1 MTGPLY
7 KIGGFCS
14 RHHWPVIGAWIALAI
29 ALVAIGQAS
38 GSKTSENLTLP
49 GTGSTLATE
58 LLEENLPEQAYGS
71 NPLGLEAPAGT
82 KLSEAP
88 YAKAVEETAANLE
101 KKHDVNSAMS
111 PLAPGAQ
118 TLSQK
123 KPNIGYIPVVLG
135 VGPGEINEAQSQ
147 QLLDAAKPFEAAGG
161 NASIGGYVGNQ
172 LSKPST
178 EKSEV
183 IGLVAAVII
192 LLFAFGT
199 ATAMML
205 PIVSAIIGLAC
216 ALSIIRLLEHV
227 LEVPGVAATL
237 ATMIGLGVGID
248 YALFIV
254 TRHKLQ
260 LKEGMDLRESIARA
274 TATAGGAVV
283 FAGFTVVIALCSL
296 AVADIPLVTT
306 LGFTAAIAV
315 VVAVCAA
322 ATLLP
327 AMLGALG
334 PHIDSLRFHIGKTH
348 PDDKEPHGWRS
359 WAERIV
365 KMPWRATIV
374 ALIILAILALPI
386 FQLQLGQNDISALPK
401 ETTSRQAYD
410 GLNSGFGP
418 GVNGPLLIASEFTTP
433 EEAQKVLPTL
443 QKAIGGTEDVAAVTE
458 PTLSEDKK
466 VAVFTVI
473 SKSEPW
479 ADKTVTLVE
488 NLRDEVIPGA
498 LEGTKAN
505 SYVGGQTAGYIDL
518 ASKIAEKLPLMIL
531 VVVGLSFLV
540 LLMAFRSVLV
550 PIKAA
555 AMNLISVA
563 ASYGVVTAVFQ
574 LGWGSSLIGLDHSI
588 PIVSFVPLLMF
599 AILFGLSMDYEVF
612 LMTQMKEHYVEYGDE
627 RRAVVEGLA
636 NTGRVITS
644 AAGIMVCVFASF
656 ILSGDPVV
664 KEFGVGLAVAI
675 AIDST
680 VVRCLLVPAVMEL
693 MGKWAWWM
701 PKWLDRVV
709 PHISI
714 EGSEY
719 FAAMRPSRRPPL
731 PPRRALRQTEGPCSR
746 STCPTR

>member
-7 KIGGFCS
+7 AIGRFCS
-14 RHHWPVIGAWIALAI
+14 RHHWPVIAAWVVLAI
-29 ALVAIGQAS
+29 VLVGIGSAS

-49 GTGSTLATE
+49 GTGSTTATE
-58 LLEENLPEQAYGS
+58 LLEDNLPEQAYGS
-71 NPLGLEAPAGT
+71 NPLVFEAPQGKLTDPKYAQPVAEVVKRLEA
-82 KLSEAP
+82 L
-88 YAKAVEETAANLE
+88 
-101 KKHDVNSAMS
+101 HDVNSAIS
-111 PLAPGAQ
+111 PLSRQGANFLSKDQ
-118 TLSQK
+118 TV
-123 KPNIGYIPVVLG
+123 GYFPVVLG
-135 VGPGEINEAQSQ
+135 IGPSEIDEKQAERI
-147 QLLDAAKPFEAAGG
+147 LDAAAPAEAAGLHAAVG
-161 NASIGGYVGNQ
+161 AYVGQQ
-172 LSKPST
+172 LSKPAT
-178 EKSEV
+178 ETSEA
-183 IGLVAAVII
+183 IGLAAAVII
-192 LLFAFGT
+192 LRFAFGT

-205 PIVSAIIGLAC
+205 PIVSAVLGLAC
-216 ALSIIRLLEHV
+216 SLMIIRLLEHV
-227 LEVPGVAATL
+227 LDVPGVASTL

-260 LKEGMDLRESIARA
+260 LKEGMELRESIARA
-274 TATAGGAVV
+274 TATASGAVV

-296 AVADIPLVTT
+296 AVAGIPLVTT
-306 LGFTAAIAV
+306 LGFTAAVAV
-315 VVAVCAA
+315 VIAVCAA

-334 PHIDSLRFHIGKTH
+334 PHINSLRFHIGKTH
-348 PDDKEPHGWRS
+348 PDEVEPHGWRS

-365 KMPWRATIV
+365 RVPWRSAIA
-374 ALIILAILALPI
+374 ALVVLAILALPI

-410 GLNSGFGP
+410 GLNAGFGP
-418 GVNGPLLIASEFTTP
+418 GVNGPLLIASQFISP

-443 QKAIGGTEDVAAVTE
+443 QKAIGGAADVAAVTE

-479 ADKTVTLVE
+479 ADETVSLVE
-488 NLRDEVIPGA
+488 NLRDEVVPGA
-498 LEGTKAN
+498 LEGTKAQ
-505 SYVGGQTAGYIDL
+505 SFVGGQTAGYIDL
-518 ASKIAEKLPLMIL
+518 ANQIANKLPLMIF
-531 VVVGLSFLV
+531 VVVALSFLV
-540 LLMAFRSVLV
+540 LLMAFRSILV

-574 LGWGSSLIGLDHSI
+574 LGWGSSLIGLDHAI

-701 PKWLDRVV
+701 PGWLDRFV

-714 EGSEY
+714 EGEEY
-719 FAAMRPSRRPPL
+719 FEARDAALAAAAAPVP
-731 PPRRALRQTEGPCSR
+731 GPAASD
-746 STCPTR
+746 

>member
-7 KIGGFCS
+7 AIGRWCS
-14 RHHWPVIGAWIALAI
+14 RHHWPVIGAWIVLAI
-29 ALVAIGQAS
+29 ALLAISSAA

-49 GTGSTLATE
+49 GTGSTQATE
-58 LLEENLPEQAYGS
+58 LLEESLPEQAYGS
-71 NPLGLEAPAGT
+71 NPLVLEAPAGS
-82 KLSEAP
+82 KLSEAK
-88 YAKAVEETAANLE
+88 YAKAVEETVKNLE
-101 KKHDVNSAMS
+101 AQPDVNSAMS
-111 PLAPGAQ
+111 PLAQGSQ

-123 KPNIGYIPVVLG
+123 DPNIGYIPVVLG
-135 VGPGEINEAQSQ
+135 IGPGEIAEDQSQ
-147 QLLDAAKPFEAAGG
+147 RLLDSAEPFEAAGG
-161 NASIGGYVGNQ
+161 NASIGSYVGSQ

-178 EKSEV
+178 EKSEL

-205 PIVSAIIGLAC
+205 PIVGALIGLIC
-216 ALSIIRLLEHV
+216 TLSIIKLLEHV

-260 LKEGMDLRESIARA
+260 LKEGMEMGESIARA

-296 AVADIPLVTT
+296 AVAGIPLVTT
-306 LGFTAAIAV
+306 LGFTAAVAV

-334 PHIDSLRFHIGKTH
+334 PHINSLRFHLGKTH

-365 KMPWRATIV
+365 RMPWRATIA
-374 ALIILAILALPI
+374 ALVVLGILALPI

-410 GLNSGFGP
+410 GLNAGFGP
-418 GVNGPLLIASEFTTP
+418 GVNGPLLIASQFTSS

-443 QKAIGGTEDVAAVTE
+443 QKAIGGAADVAAVTE
-458 PTLSEDKK
+458 PSLSEDKK

-479 ADKTVTLVE
+479 ADETVTLVE

-498 LEGTKAN
+498 LEGTKAQ
-505 SYVGGQTAGYIDL
+505 SFVGGQTAGYIDL
-518 ASKIAEKLPLMIL
+518 ANQIANKLPLMIL

-612 LMTQMKEHYVEYGDE
+612 LMTQIKEHYVEYGDE

-656 ILSGDPVV
+656 VLSGDPVV

-701 PKWLDRVV
+701 PGWLDRIV
-709 PHISI
+709 PRISI
-714 EGSEY
+714 EGEEY
-719 FAAMRPSRRPPL
+719 FEARDAALAAAAAPATGPAPSD
-731 PPRRALRQTEGPCSR
+731 
-746 STCPTR
+746 

>member
-7 KIGGFCS
+7 AIGRWCS
-14 RHHWPVIGAWIALAI
+14 RHHWPVIGAWIVLAVALLAI
-29 ALVAIGQAS
+29 SSAT

-49 GTGSTLATE
+49 GTGSTQATE

-71 NPLGLEAPAGT
+71 NPLVLEAPAGS
-82 KLSEAP
+82 KLTEAK
-88 YAKAVEETAANLE
+88 YARAVEETVKNLE
-101 KKHDVNSAMS
+101 AQPDVNSAMS

-123 KPNIGYIPVVLG
+123 HPNIGYIPVVLG
-135 VGPGEINEAQSQ
+135 VGPGEITEDQSQ
-147 QLLDAAKPFEAAGG
+147 HLLDTAKPFEAAGG
-161 NASIGGYVGNQ
+161 KASVGGYVGNQ

-178 EKSEV
+178 EKSEL
-183 IGLVAAVII
+183 IGLIAAVII

-205 PIVSAIIGLAC
+205 PIVGALIGLIC
-216 ALSIIRLLEHV
+216 TLSIIKLLEHV

-260 LKEGMDLRESIARA
+260 LGEGMELRESIARA

-296 AVADIPLVTT
+296 AVAGIPLVTT
-306 LGFTAAIAV
+306 LGFTAAVAV
-315 VVAVCAA
+315 VIAVCAA

-334 PHIDSLRFHIGKTH
+334 PHINSLRFHIGKTH

-365 KMPWRATIV
+365 RVPWRSAIA
-374 ALIILAILALPI
+374 ALVVLGILALPI

-418 GVNGPLLIASEFTTP
+418 GVNGPLLIASRFTSP
-433 EEAQKVLPTL
+433 EEAQKVLPGL
-443 QKAIGGTEDVAAVTE
+443 QKAIGETEDVAAVTE

-466 VAVFTVI
+466 VAVSTVI

-479 ADKTVTLVE
+479 ADATVTLVE
-488 NLRDEVIPGA
+488 NLRDEVVPGA
-498 LEGTKAN
+498 LEGTKAQ
-505 SYVGGQTAGYIDL
+505 SFVGGQTAGYIDL
-518 ASKIAEKLPLMIL
+518 ANQIADKLPLMIA
-531 VVVGLSFLV
+531 VVVALSFLV
-540 LLMAFRSVLV
+540 LLMAFRSILV

-574 LGWGSSLIGLDHSI
+574 LGWGSSLIGLDHPI

-612 LMTQMKEHYVEYGDE
+612 LMTQIKEHYVEYGDP

-656 ILSGDPVV
+656 VLSGDPVV
-664 KEFGVGLAVAI
+664 KEFGVGLAIAI

-693 MGKWAWWM
+693 MGKRAWWM

-714 EGSEY
+714 EGEEY
-719 FAAMRPSRRPPL
+719 FEARDAALAAAAAPAPGS
-731 PPRRALRQTEGPCSR
+731 AASD
-746 STCPTR
+746 

>member
-7 KIGGFCS
+7 AIGRWCS
-14 RHHWPVIGAWIALAI
+14 RHHWPVIGAWVALAI
-29 ALVAIGQAS
+29 VLLVIGLSS

-49 GTGSTLATE
+49 GTGSTQATE
-58 LLEENLPEQAYGS
+58 LLEENLPKQAYGS
-71 NPLGLEAPAGT
+71 NPLVLEAPAG
-82 KLSEAP
+82 KSLSEP
-88 YAKAVEETAANLE
+88 KFAKAVEETAKNLE
-101 KKHDVNSAMS
+101 ALPDVNSAMS
-111 PLAPGAQ
+111 PLAKGSQ

-123 KPNIGYIPVVLG
+123 DPNIGYIPVVLG
-135 VGPGEINEAQSQ
+135 VGPGEIAEAQSQ
-147 QLLDAAKPFEAAGG
+147 DILDAAKPFEAAGG
-161 NASIGGYVGNQ
+161 SAAIGGYVGNQ

-205 PIVSAIIGLAC
+205 PIVGALVGLIC
-216 ALSIIRLLEHV
+216 TLMVIRLLEHV
-227 LEVPGVAATL
+227 LEVPGVASTL

-260 LKEGMDLRESIARA
+260 LKEGMEIDESIARA

-315 VVAVCAA
+315 VIAVCAA
-322 ATLLP
+322 ATFLP

-334 PHIDSLRFHIGKTH
+334 PHINSLKFHLGKTH
-348 PDDKEPHGWRS
+348 PDDAEPHGWRS

-365 KMPWRATIV
+365 KVPWRSAIV
-374 ALIILAILALPI
+374 ALFILVVLALPI
-386 FQLQLGQNDISALPK
+386 FKLQLGQNDISALPE

-410 GLNSGFGP
+410 GLNAGFGP
-418 GVNGPLLIASEFTTP
+418 GVNGPLLIASEFTSP
-433 EEAQKVLPTL
+433 EEAQQVLPGL
-443 QKAIGGTEDVAAVTE
+443 QKSIGGAEDVLAVTE
-458 PTLSEDKK
+458 PTLSEAKD

-479 ADKTVTLVE
+479 ADETVSLVE
-488 NLRDEVIPGA
+488 NLRGEVIPGA
-498 LEGTKAN
+498 LEGTKAQ
-505 SYVGGQTAGYIDL
+505 SFVGGQTAGYIDL
-518 ASKIAEKLPLMIL
+518 AAKISDKLPLMIA
-531 VVVGLSFLV
+531 VVVLLSFIV
-540 LLMAFRSVLV
+540 LLMAFRSILV

-555 AMNLISVA
+555 GMNLISVA

-612 LMTQMKEHYVEYGDE
+612 LMTQMKEHYLEYGDE

-656 ILSGDPVV
+656 VLSGDPVV

-701 PKWLDRVV
+701 PGWLDRLL

-714 EGSEY
+714 EGEEY
-719 FAAMRPSRRPPL
+719 FAARDAAAAAAAPAAPAATSD
-731 PPRRALRQTEGPCSR
+731 
-746 STCPTR
+746 

>member
-7 KIGGFCS
+7 RIGGFCS
-14 RHHWPVIGAWIALAI
+14 RHHWPVIGAWIALAV

-71 NPLGLEAPAGT
+71 NPLVLEAPAGS
-82 KLSEAP
+82 KLSEP
-88 YAKAVEETAANLE
+88 KYAKAVEETAKNLE
-101 KKHDVNSAMS
+101 TKPDVNSAMS
-111 PLAPGAQ
+111 PLAPESQ

-123 KPNIGYIPVVLG
+123 HPNIGYIPVVLG
-135 VGPGEINEAQSQ
+135 VGPGEITEAQSQ
-147 QLLDAAKPFEAAGG
+147 SLLDAAKPFEAVGG
-161 NASIGGYVGNQ
+161 NAAVGGYVGNQ

-183 IGLVAAVII
+183 VGLVAAVII

-199 ATAMML
+199 ATAMLL
-205 PIVSAIIGLAC
+205 PIVSALIGLAC

-296 AVADIPLVTT
+296 AVAGIPLVST
-306 LGFTAAIAV
+306 LGYTAAVAV
-315 VVAVCAA
+315 VVAVAAA

-334 PHIDSLRFHIGKTH
+334 PHINSLRFHIGKTH

-365 KMPWRATIV
+365 RMPWRSSIV
-374 ALIILAILALPI
+374 ALFILVVLALPI
-386 FQLQLGQNDISALPK
+386 FQLELGQNDISALPK

-410 GLNSGFGP
+410 GLNAGFGP

-433 EEAQKVLPTL
+433 EEAQKVLPAL
-443 QKAIGGTEDVAAVTE
+443 QKDIAGTDDVLAVTE

-473 SKSEPW
+473 SESEPW
-479 ADKTVTLVE
+479 ADETVSLVE
-488 NLRDEVIPGA
+488 NLRDEVIPA
-498 LEGTKAN
+498 AVKGTQAN

-574 LGWGSSLIGLDHSI
+574 LGWGSSLIGLDHAI

-701 PKWLDRVV
+701 PKWLDRIT
-709 PHISI
+709 PRISI
-714 EGSEY
+714 EGEEY
-719 FAAMRPSRRPPL
+719 FKARDAALAAAAAP
-731 PPRRALRQTEGPCSR
+731 ATGGPASD
-746 STCPTR
+746 

>member
-7 KIGGFCS
+7 RIGGFCS
-14 RHHWPVIGAWIALAI
+14 RHHWPVIGAWIVLAI

-71 NPLGLEAPAGT
+71 NPLVLEAPAGT
-82 KLSEAP
+82 ELSEP
-88 YAKAVEETAANLE
+88 KFAKAVEETAKNLE
-101 KKHDVNSAMS
+101 GKPDVNSAMS
-111 PLAPGAQ
+111 PLAPGSQ

-123 KPNIGYIPVVLG
+123 DPNIGYIPVVLG
-135 VGPGEINEAQSQ
+135 VGPGEITEDQSQ
-147 QLLDAAKPFEAAGG
+147 GLLDAAKPFEAAGG
-161 NASIGGYVGNQ
+161 NASVGGYVGNQ
-172 LSKPST
+172 LSKPAT

-205 PIVSAIIGLAC
+205 PIFSAIIGLAC
-216 ALSIIRLLEHV
+216 ALSIIRLLEHAF
-227 LEVPGVAATL
+227 EVPGVAATL

-260 LKEGMDLRESIARA
+260 LKDGMDLRESIARA

-296 AVADIPLVTT
+296 AVADIPLVST

-315 VVAVCAA
+315 VVAVAAA

-334 PHIDSLRFHIGKTH
+334 PHINSLRFHIGRTH
-348 PDDKEPHGWRS
+348 PDEVEPHGWRG

-365 KMPWRATIV
+365 KMPWRSVLV
-374 ALIILAILALPI
+374 ALFILIVLALPI
-386 FQLQLGQNDISALPK
+386 FKLQLGQNDISALPK

-418 GVNGPLLIASEFTTP
+418 GVNGPLLIASEFTTA
-433 EEAQKVLPTL
+433 EEAQKVLPGL
-443 QKAIGGTEDVAAVTE
+443 QNGIGGTADVAAVTE

-479 ADKTVTLVE
+479 ADETVDLVE
-488 NLRDEVIPGA
+488 SLRDEVIPGA
-498 LEGTKAN
+498 LEGTKAT

-518 ASKIAEKLPLMIL
+518 ADKIADKLPLMIA
-531 VVVGLSFLV
+531 VVVALSFLV
-540 LLMAFRSVLV
+540 LMMAFRSILV

-574 LGWGSSLIGLDHSI
+574 LGWGSSLIGLDHPI

-612 LMTQMKEHYVEYGDE
+612 LMTQMKEHYVQYGDE

-656 ILSGDPVV
+656 VLSGDPVV

-701 PKWLDRVV
+701 PSWLDRLI

-714 EGSEY
+714 EGEEY
-719 FAAMRPSRRPPL
+719 FKARDAATAAAATPATSG
-731 PPRRALRQTEGPCSR
+731 AASD
-746 STCPTR
+746 

>member
-7 KIGGFCS
+7 AIGRFCS
-14 RHHWPVIGAWIALAI
+14 RHHWPVIGAWVVLAI
-29 ALVAIGQAS
+29 ALVLIGQAG

-49 GTGSTLATE
+49 GTGSTTATE
-58 LLEENLPEQAYGS
+58 LLEDNLPEQAYGS
-71 NPLGLEAPAGT
+71 NPLTLEAPKGA
-82 KLSEAP
+82 KLTDPQYSA
-88 YAKAVEETAANLE
+88 AVLETVERLE
-101 KKHDVNSAMS
+101 GLHDVNSATN
-111 PLAPGAQ
+111 PLSAAGENF
-118 TLSQK
+118 LSK
-123 KPNIGYIPVVLG
+123 DKSIGYVPVVLSI
-135 VGPGEINEAQSQ
+135 GPGEIDEEEAQRI
-147 QLLDAAKPFEAAGG
+147 LDAAQPARAAGLHTAVG
-161 NASIGGYVGNQ
+161 SYVGQQ

-178 EKSEV
+178 EVSEA
-183 IGLVAAVII
+183 IGLAAAVII

-205 PIVSAIIGLAC
+205 PIVSAVIGLAC

-227 LEVPGVAATL
+227 LQVPGVASTL

-260 LKEGMDLRESIARA
+260 LAEGMELRESIARA

-296 AVADIPLVTT
+296 AFAGIPLVST

-327 AMLGALG
+327 AMLAALG
-334 PHIDSLRFHIGKTH
+334 PRIDSLSIRRGKGN
-348 PDDKEPHGWRS
+348 PEDSEPHGWRR
-359 WAERIV
+359 WAERV
-365 KMPWRATIV
+365 ASRPWRSAIV
-374 ALIILAILALPI
+374 AMVVLVVLALPI
-386 FQLQLGQNDISALPK
+386 FQLELGQNDISALPK
-401 ETTSRQAYD
+401 DTTSRQAYD
-410 GLNSGFGP
+410 SLNKGFGP

-433 EEAQKVLPTL
+433 AEAKQVLPGL
-443 QKAIGGTEDVAAVTE
+443 QKAVGGAGDVAAVSE
-458 PTLSEDKK
+458 PSFDEAGT
-466 VAVFTVI
+466 VTVFTVI

-479 ADKTVTLVE
+479 ADETVSLVE
-488 NLRDEVIPGA
+488 GLRETTIPQA
-498 LEGTKAN
+498 LEGTKAE

-518 ASKIAEKLPLMIL
+518 GAQIADKLPLMIAI
-531 VVVGLSFLV
+531 VVALSFLV
-540 LLMAFRSVLV
+540 LLIAFRSLLV

-563 ASYGVVTAVFQ
+563 AAYGVVTAVFQ
-574 LGWGSSLIGLDHSI
+574 LGWGSSLIGLDHPI

-612 LMTQMKEHYVEYGDE
+612 LLTQMREHFTKYGDE

-644 AAGIMVCVFASF
+644 AAAIMVCVFTSF
-656 ILSGDPVV
+656 VLNGDPVV

-680 VVRCLLVPAVMEL
+680 LVRCLLVPAVMVL
-693 MGKWAWWM
+693 LGKRAWWL
-701 PKWLDRVV
+701 PRWLDRIV
-709 PHISI
+709 PRISI
-714 EGSEY
+714 EGEDY
-719 FAAMRPSRRPPL
+719 FARRD
-731 PPRRALRQTEGPCSR
+731 AKKQS
-746 STCPTR
+746 S

>member
-7 KIGGFCS
+7 AIGRWCS
-14 RHHWPVIGAWIALAI
+14 RHHWPVIGAWIVLAVALLAI
-29 ALVAIGQAS
+29 SSAT

-49 GTGSTLATE
+49 GTGSTQATE

-71 NPLGLEAPAGT
+71 NPLVLEAPAGS
-82 KLSEAP
+82 KLTEAK
-88 YAKAVEETAANLE
+88 YAKAVEETVKSLE
-101 KKHDVNSAMS
+101 AEPDVNSAMS

-123 KPNIGYIPVVLG
+123 HPNIGYIPVVLG
-135 VGPGEINEAQSQ
+135 VGPGEITEDQSQ
-147 QLLDAAKPFEAAGG
+147 HLLDTAKPFEAVGG
-161 NASIGGYVGNQ
+161 NASVGGYVGNQ

-178 EKSEV
+178 EKSEL
-183 IGLVAAVII
+183 IGLIAAVII

-205 PIVSAIIGLAC
+205 PIVGALFGLIC
-216 ALSIIRLLEHV
+216 TLSIIKLLEHV

-260 LKEGMDLRESIARA
+260 LGEGMELRESIARA

-296 AVADIPLVTT
+296 AVAGIPLVTT

-315 VVAVCAA
+315 VIAVCAA

-334 PHIDSLRFHIGKTH
+334 PHINSLRFHLGKTH

-365 KMPWRATIV
+365 RVPWRSAIA
-374 ALIILAILALPI
+374 ALVVLAILALPI

-410 GLNSGFGP
+410 GLNAGFGP
-418 GVNGPLLIASEFTTP
+418 GVNGPLLVASQFKTP
-433 EEAQKVLPTL
+433 EEAQKVLPVL
-443 QKAIGGTEDVAAVTE
+443 QKSIGGTEDVAAVTE

-479 ADKTVTLVE
+479 ADETVTLVE
-488 NLRDEVIPGA
+488 NLRDEVVPGA
-498 LEGTKAN
+498 LEGTQAQ
-505 SYVGGQTAGYIDL
+505 SFVGGQTAGYIDL
-518 ASKIAEKLPLMIL
+518 ANQIANKLPLMIF
-531 VVVGLSFLV
+531 VVVALSFLV
-540 LLMAFRSVLV
+540 LLMAFRSILV

-612 LMTQMKEHYVEYGDE
+612 LMTQMKEHYVEYGDP

-656 ILSGDPVV
+656 VLSGDPVV
-664 KEFGVGLAVAI
+664 KEFGVGLAIAI

-714 EGSEY
+714 EGEEY
-719 FAAMRPSRRPPL
+719 FEARDAALAAAAAP
-731 PPRRALRQTEGPCSR
+731 ATGPAASD
-746 STCPTR
+746 

>member
-7 KIGGFCS
+7 RIGHFCS
-14 RHHWPVIGAWIALAI
+14 RHHWLVIGVWVALAI

-71 NPLGLEAPAGT
+71 NPLVLEAPAGT
-82 KLSEAP
+82 KLSEP
-88 YAKAVEETAANLE
+88 KFAKAVEETAANLS
-101 KKHDVNSAMS
+101 KQPNVNSAMS
-111 PLAPGAQ
+111 PLAPGSQ

-123 KPNIGYIPVVLG
+123 DPNIGYIPVVLG
-135 VGPGEINEAQSQ
+135 VGPGEITEAESQ
-147 QLLDAAKPFEAAGG
+147 KLLDSAKPFEAAGG
-161 NASIGGYVGNQ
+161 NAAIGGYVGNQ

-205 PIVSAIIGLAC
+205 PIFSAVIGLAC
-216 ALSIIRLLEHV
+216 ALSIIKLLEHV

-296 AVADIPLVTT
+296 AVAGIPLVST
-306 LGFTAAIAV
+306 LGYTAAISV
-315 VVAVCAA
+315 VIAVCAA

-334 PHIDSLRFHIGKTH
+334 PHINSLRFHIGKTH
-348 PDDKEPHGWRS
+348 PDDKEPRGWRS

-365 KMPWRATIV
+365 KMPWRSTLV
-374 ALIILAILALPI
+374 ALFILVLLALPI
-386 FQLQLGQNDISALPK
+386 FKLQLGQNDISALPK

-433 EEAQKVLPTL
+433 EEAQQVLPAL
-443 QKAIGGTEDVAAVTE
+443 QKTIGGTEDVAAVTE
-458 PTLSEDKK
+458 PTLSEDNK

-479 ADKTVTLVE
+479 ADETVSLVE

-518 ASKIAEKLPLMIL
+518 ANKISEKLPLMIA

-563 ASYGVVTAVFQ
+563 AAYGVVTAVFQ
-574 LGWGSSLIGLDHSI
+574 LGWGSSLIGLDHPI

-612 LMTQMKEHYVEYGDE
+612 LMTQIKEHYVEYGDE

-656 ILSGDPVV
+656 VLSGDPVV

-701 PKWLDRVV
+701 PGWLDRIV
-709 PHISI
+709 PRISI
-714 EGSEY
+714 EGEEY
-719 FAAMRPSRRPPL
+719 FEARDAAAAAAESAAAAPAAGAAASD
-731 PPRRALRQTEGPCSR
+731 
-746 STCPTR
+746 

>member
-1 MTGPLY
+1 VTAPLY
-7 KIGGFCS
+7 ALGRWCS
-14 RHHWPVIGAWIALAI
+14 RHHWLVIGAWIVAAI
-29 ALVAIGQAS
+29 ALVAISSAS

-49 GTGSTLATE
+49 GSGSTQATE

-71 NPLGLEAPAGT
+71 NPLVLEAPAGT
-82 KLSEAP
+82 KLSEP
-88 YAKAVEETAANLE
+88 KYAKAVEETAANLE
-101 KKHDVNSAMS
+101 KLPEVNSAMS
-111 PLAPGAQ
+111 PVAPGAQ

-123 KPNIGYIPVVLG
+123 YPNIGYIPVVLG
-135 VGPGEINEAQSQ
+135 IGPSEIAEDQSQ
-147 QLLDAAKPFEAAGG
+147 EILDAAKPFEAAGG
-161 NASIGGYVGNQ
+161 NAAIGGYVGNQ

-183 IGLVAAVII
+183 VGLVAAVII

-199 ATAMML
+199 ATAMLL
-205 PIVSAIIGLAC
+205 PIVSAIIGLAF
-216 ALSIIRLLEHV
+216 ALSIIKLLEHV

-260 LKEGMDLRESIARA
+260 LGEGMEMNESIARA

-296 AVADIPLVTT
+296 AVAGIPLVTT
-306 LGFTAAIAV
+306 LGFTAAVAV

-334 PHIDSLRFHIGKTH
+334 PRIKSFRVHLGKTH
-348 PDDKEPHGWRS
+348 PDDSEPHGWRR
-359 WAERIV
+359 WAERVV
-365 KMPWRATIV
+365 KMPWKASIF
-374 ALIILAILALPI
+374 ALVILGILALPI
-386 FQLQLGQNDISALPK
+386 FQLDLGQNDISALPK

-433 EEAQKVLPTL
+433 EEAQQVLPGL
-443 QKAIGGTEDVAAVTE
+443 QKSIGGAQDVAAVTE

-479 ADKTVTLVE
+479 ADETVSLVE

-498 LEGTKAN
+498 LEGTKAQ
-505 SYVGGQTAGYIDL
+505 SFVGGQTAGYIDL
-518 ASKIAEKLPLMIL
+518 ATKISSKLPLMIL

-574 LGWGSSLIGLDHSI
+574 LGWGSSLIGLDHAI

-612 LMTQMKEHYVEYGDE
+612 LMTQMKEHYVEYGDP

-656 ILSGDPVV
+656 VLSGDPVV
-664 KEFGVGLAVAI
+664 KEFGVGLAIAI

-680 VVRCLLVPAVMEL
+680 IVRCLLVPAVMEL

-701 PKWLDRVV
+701 PAWLDRIV
-709 PHISI
+709 PRISI
-714 EGSEY
+714 EGEEY
-719 FAAMRPSRRPPL
+719 FEARDAAAAAAASPAAGAAASD
-731 PPRRALRQTEGPCSR
+731 
-746 STCPTR
+746 

>member
-14 RHHWPVIGAWIALAI
+14 RHHWPVIGVWVALAI
-29 ALVAIGQAS
+29 ALIAIGQAS

-71 NPLGLEAPAGT
+71 NPLVLEGPAGT
-82 KLSEAP
+82 KLTEAK
-88 YAKAVEETAANLE
+88 YAKAVEETSKNLE
-101 KKHDVNSAMS
+101 QLPDVNSAMS

-123 KPNIGYIPVVLG
+123 DPNIGYIPVVLG
-135 VGPGEINEAQSQ
+135 IGPGEIAEDQSQ
-147 QLLDAAKPFEAAGG
+147 EILDAAKPFEKAGG

-183 IGLVAAVII
+183 VGLVAAVII

-205 PIVSAIIGLAC
+205 PIVSALIGLAC

-227 LEVPGVAATL
+227 LEVPGVASTL

-260 LKEGMDLRESIARA
+260 LKEGMELRESIARA

-283 FAGFTVVIALCSL
+283 FAGFTVVIALVSL
-296 AVADIPLVTT
+296 AVAGIPLVST
-306 LGFTAAIAV
+306 LGYTAAVAV

-334 PHIDSLRFHIGKTH
+334 PHINSLRFHIGKTH

-365 KMPWRATIV
+365 RMPWRSALV
-374 ALIILAILALPI
+374 ALFILVVLALPI
-386 FQLQLGQNDISALPK
+386 FKLQLGQNDISALPK

-410 GLNSGFGP
+410 GLNAGFGP
-418 GVNGPLLIASEFTTP
+418 GVNGPLLIASEFITP
-433 EEAQKVLPTL
+433 EEAQQVLPVL
-443 QKAIGGTEDVAAVTE
+443 EKGIGGAADVAAVTE
-458 PTLSEDKK
+458 PTLSQDKK

-479 ADKTVTLVE
+479 ADETVTLVE
-488 NLRDEVIPGA
+488 NLRDEVIPKA
-498 LEGTKAN
+498 LQGTKAN

-518 ASKIAEKLPLMIL
+518 ADKISEKLPLMIA

-555 AMNLISVA
+555 ACNLISVA

-656 ILSGDPVV
+656 VLSGDPVV

-693 MGKWAWWM
+693 LGKWAWWM
-701 PKWLDRVV
+701 PSWLDRIV
-709 PHISI
+709 PKISI
-714 EGSEY
+714 EGEEY
-719 FAAMRPSRRPPL
+719 FEARDAALAAAASPATGGAASD
-731 PPRRALRQTEGPCSR
+731 
-746 STCPTR
+746 

>member
-1 MTGPLY
+1 VTGPLY
-7 KIGGFCS
+7 AVGRWCS
-14 RHHWPVIGAWIALAI
+14 RHHWLVIGVWIVLAV
-29 ALVAIGQAS
+29 ALVAISSAS

-49 GTGSTLATE
+49 GSGSTEATE

-71 NPLGLEAPAGT
+71 NPLVLEAPAGS
-82 KLSEAP
+82 KLAEP
-88 YAKAVEETAANLE
+88 RYAKAVEETAANLE
-101 KKHDVNSAMS
+101 KLPDVNSAMS

-135 VGPGEINEAQSQ
+135 IGPGEIAEDQSQ
-147 QLLDAAKPFEAAGG
+147 EILDAAKPFEAAGG

-183 IGLVAAVII
+183 VGLVAAVII

-199 ATAMML
+199 ATAMLL

-216 ALSIIRLLEHV
+216 ALSIIKLLEHV
-227 LEVPGVAATL
+227 LQVPGVAATL

-260 LKEGMDLRESIARA
+260 LGEGMDMNESIARA

-306 LGFTAAIAV
+306 LGFTAAVAV

-334 PHIDSLRFHIGKTH
+334 PHINSFRVHLGKTH
-348 PDDKEPHGWRS
+348 PDDAEPHGWRR
-359 WAERIV
+359 WAERVV
-365 KMPWRATIV
+365 KMPWRATIF
-374 ALIILAILALPI
+374 ALVILGILALPI
-386 FQLQLGQNDISALPK
+386 FQLDLGQNDISALPK

-418 GVNGPLLIASEFTTP
+418 GVNGPLLIASKFASP
-433 EEAQKVLPTL
+433 EEAKQVLPSL
-443 QKAIGGTEDVAAVTE
+443 QKAIGGAEDVAAVTE
-458 PTLSEDKK
+458 PTPSEDGK

-479 ADKTVTLVE
+479 ADETVSLVE
-488 NLRDEVIPGA
+488 NLRDEVIPGVV
-498 LEGTKAN
+498 EGTKAQ

-518 ASKIAEKLPLMIL
+518 ASKIASKLPLMIL

-574 LGWGSSLIGLDHSI
+574 LGWGSSLIGLDHAI

-656 ILSGDPVV
+656 VLSGDPVV

-675 AIDST
+675 ALDST
-680 VVRCLLVPAVMEL
+680 IVRCLLVPAVMEL

-701 PKWLDRVV
+701 PSWLDRIV
-709 PHISI
+709 PKISI
-714 EGSEY
+714 EGEEY
-719 FAAMRPSRRPPL
+719 FEARDAAAAAAGSAP
-731 PPRRALRQTEGPCSR
+731 AAD
-746 STCPTR
+746 

>member
-7 KIGGFCS
+7 AIGRWCS
-14 RHHWPVIGAWIALAI
+14 RHHWPVISAWIVLAI
-29 ALVAIGQAS
+29 ALLAISNAS

-49 GTGSTLATE
+49 GTGSTQATE

-71 NPLGLEAPAGT
+71 NPLVLEAPAGA
-82 KLSEAP
+82 KLTEGK
-88 YAKAVEETAANLE
+88 YAKAVEETAKNLE
-101 KKHDVNSAMS
+101 AQPDVNSAMS
-111 PLAPGAQ
+111 PLAQGAQ
-118 TLSQK
+118 TLSQSH
-123 KPNIGYIPVVLG
+123 PNIGYIPVVLG
-135 VGPGEINEAQSQ
+135 VGPGEITEDQSQ
-147 QLLDAAKPFEAAGG
+147 ALLDAAKPFEAAGG

-178 EKSEV
+178 EKSEL
-183 IGLVAAVII
+183 IGLIAAVII

-205 PIVSAIIGLAC
+205 PIVGALIGLIC
-216 ALSIIRLLEHV
+216 TLSIIKLLEHV

-260 LKEGMDLRESIARA
+260 LKEGMELRESIARA

-296 AVADIPLVTT
+296 AVAGIPLVTT

-315 VVAVCAA
+315 VIAVCAA

-334 PHIDSLRFHIGKTH
+334 PHINSLRFHIGKTH

-365 KMPWRATIV
+365 RMPWRSALV
-374 ALIILAILALPI
+374 ALFILVVLALPI
-386 FQLQLGQNDISALPK
+386 FKLQLGQNDISALPK

-410 GLNSGFGP
+410 GLNAGFGP
-418 GVNGPLLIASEFTTP
+418 GVNGPLLIASQFTSP

-443 QKAIGGTEDVAAVTE
+443 QKAIGGAADVAAVTE

-488 NLRDEVIPGA
+488 NLRDEVVPGA
-498 LEGTKAN
+498 LEGTKAQ
-505 SYVGGQTAGYIDL
+505 SFVGGQTAGYIDL
-518 ASKIAEKLPLMIL
+518 ANQIAEKLPLMIA

-612 LMTQMKEHYVEYGDE
+612 LMTQMKEHFVEYGDE

-656 ILSGDPVV
+656 VLSRNPVV
-664 KEFGVGLAVAI
+664 TEFGVGLAVAI
-675 AIDST
+675 ALDST
-680 VVRCLLVPAVMEL
+680 VVRCCLVPAVMEL
-693 MGKWAWWM
+693 MGNWAWWM
-701 PKWLDRVV
+701 PGWLDRVV

-714 EGSEY
+714 EGGEY
-719 FAAMRPSRRPPL
+719 FEARDAAAAAAAPAPAAGAAASD
-731 PPRRALRQTEGPCSR
+731 
-746 STCPTR
+746 

>member
-7 KIGGFCS
+7 RIGGFCS

-71 NPLGLEAPAGT
+71 NPLVLEAPAGK
-82 KLSEAP
+82 KLSEP
-88 YAKAVEETAANLE
+88 QYAKAVEETSKNLE
-101 KKHDVNSAMS
+101 KLPDVNSAMS
-111 PLAPGAQ
+111 PLAPGAK

-123 KPNIGYIPVVLG
+123 DPNIGYIPVVLG
-135 VGPGEINEAQSQ
+135 VGPGEIAEDQSQ
-147 QLLDAAKPFEAAGG
+147 EVLDAAKPFEAAGG
-161 NASIGGYVGNQ
+161 NAAIGGYVGNQ

-199 ATAMML
+199 ATAMLL

-260 LKEGMDLRESIARA
+260 LGEGMELRESIARA

-296 AVADIPLVTT
+296 AVAGIPLVST
-306 LGFTAAIAV
+306 LGYTAAIAV
-315 VVAVCAA
+315 VIAVAAA

-334 PHIDSLRFHIGKTH
+334 PHINSLRFHIGKTH

-365 KMPWRATIV
+365 KMPWRS
-374 ALIILAILALPI
+374 ALVSLFILAILALPI
-386 FQLQLGQNDISALPK
+386 FQLQLGQNDISALPE

-410 GLNSGFGP
+410 GLNAGFGP
-418 GVNGPLLIASEFTTP
+418 GVNGPLLIASEFSSP
-433 EEAQKVLPTL
+433 QEAQQVLPAL
-443 QKAIGGTEDVAAVTE
+443 QKQVGGTEDVAAVTE
-458 PTLSEDKK
+458 PTLSEDNK

-479 ADKTVTLVE
+479 ADETVSLVE
-488 NLRDEVIPGA
+488 NLRNEVIPAA
-498 LEGTKAN
+498 LKGTQAT

-518 ASKIAEKLPLMIL
+518 ADKIAEKLPLMIA

-540 LLMAFRSVLV
+540 LLMAFRSILV

-574 LGWGSSLIGLDHSI
+574 LGWGSSLIGLDHPI

-612 LMTQMKEHYVEYGDE
+612 LMTQMKEHYVEYGDP

-701 PKWLDRVV
+701 PSWLDRIM
-709 PHISI
+709 PRISI
-714 EGSEY
+714 EGEEY
-719 FAAMRPSRRPPL
+719 FEARDAALAAAATPATSG
-731 PPRRALRQTEGPCSR
+731 AASD
-746 STCPTR
+746 

>member
-1 MTGPLY
+1 VTAPLY
-7 KIGGFCS
+7 ALGRWCS
-14 RHHWPVIGAWIALAI
+14 RHHWPVIGLWIVAAV
-29 ALVAIGQAS
+29 ALVVISSAS

-49 GTGSTLATE
+49 GTGSTTSTE
-58 LLEENLPEQAYGS
+58 LLEANLPEQAYGS
-71 NPLGLEAPAGT
+71 NPLVLEAPAGT
-82 KLSEAP
+82 KLTEAK
-88 YAKAVEETAANLE
+88 YAKAVEETVANLE
-101 KKHDVNSAMS
+101 KLPDVNSAMS
-111 PLAPGAQ
+111 PLAPGSQ

-123 KPNIGYIPVVLG
+123 DPNIGYIPVVLG
-135 VGPGEINEAQSQ
+135 VGPSEMTEAKAQDI
-147 QLLDAAKPFEAAGG
+147 LDTAKPFEAAGG
-161 NASIGGYVGNQ
+161 NASVGAYVGQQ
-172 LSKPST
+172 LSKPDTGLSDA
-178 EKSEV
+178 
-183 IGLVAAVII
+183 IGLAAAVII

-205 PIVSAIIGLAC
+205 PIVSAVLGLAC
-216 ALSIIRLLEHV
+216 ALSIIKLLEHV
-227 LEVPGVAATL
+227 LQVPGVAATL

-260 LKEGMDLRESIARA
+260 LAEGIELKESIARA

-296 AVADIPLVTT
+296 LVADIPLVTT
-306 LGFTAAIAV
+306 LGFTAAISV

-322 ATLLP
+322 VTLLP

-334 PHIDSLRFHIGKTH
+334 PHINSLRVHLGKTH
-348 PDDKEPHGWRS
+348 PDDAEPHGWRR
-359 WAERIV
+359 WAERV
-365 KMPWRATIV
+365 ADAPWRSAIV
-374 ALIILAILALPI
+374 ALLILIILALPI
-386 FQLQLGQNDISALPK
+386 FKLDLGQNDISALPK

-418 GVNGPLLIASEFTTP
+418 GVNGPLLIASEFTSP
-433 EEAQKVLPTL
+433 EEAQKVLPGL
-443 QKAIGGTEDVAAVTE
+443 QKSIGGTQDVAAVTE

-479 ADKTVTLVE
+479 ADETVSLVE

-498 LEGTKAN
+498 LEGTKAQ

-518 ASKIAEKLPLMIL
+518 ANQIADKLPLMII
-531 VVVGLSFLV
+531 VVIALSFLV
-540 LLMAFRSVLV
+540 LLMAFRSILV

-555 AMNLISVA
+555 AMNLLSVA

-574 LGWGSSLIGLDHSI
+574 LGWGSSLIGLDHPI
-588 PIVSFVPLLMF
+588 PIVSFVPLMMF

-612 LMTQMKEHYVEYGDE
+612 LLTQMKEHYVEYGDE
-627 RRAVVEGLA
+627 KRAVIEGVA

-644 AAGIMVCVFASF
+644 AASIMVCVFLSF
-656 ILSGDPVV
+656 VLNSDPVV

-680 VVRCLLVPAVMEL
+680 IVRCLLVPAVMTL
-693 MGKWAWWM
+693 LGAKVWWM
-701 PKWLDRVV
+701 PKWLERWV
-709 PHISI
+709 PNISI
-714 EGSEY
+714 EGEQ
-719 FAAMRPSRRPPL
+719 FFEARDAAAAAAAS
-731 PPRRALRQTEGPCSR
+731 AGAS
-746 STCPTR
+746 PTAEAAASD

>member
-1 MTGPLY
+1 LDKEYCPATMTGPLY
-7 KIGGFCS
+7 AIGRWCS
-14 RHHWPVIGAWIALAI
+14 RHHWWVIGAWIVLAI
-29 ALVAIGQAS
+29 ALLAISSAA

-71 NPLGLEAPAGT
+71 NPLVLEAPAGT
-82 KLSEAP
+82 KLTEP
-88 YAKAVEETAANLE
+88 KYAKAVEETAKNLE
-101 KKHDVNSAMS
+101 AQSDVNSAMS
-111 PLAPGAQ
+111 PLTKGAQ
-118 TLSQK
+118 TLSQSH
-123 KPNIGYIPVVLG
+123 PNIGYIPVVLG
-135 VGPGEINEAQSQ
+135 VGPGEITEDQSQ
-147 QLLDAAKPFEAAGG
+147 ALLDSAKPFEAAGG

-178 EKSEV
+178 EKSEL
-183 IGLVAAVII
+183 IGLIAAVII

-205 PIVSAIIGLAC
+205 PIVGALIGLIC
-216 ALSIIRLLEHV
+216 TLSIIKLLEHV
-227 LEVPGVAATL
+227 LEVPGVASTL

-260 LKEGMDLRESIARA
+260 LKDGMEMGESIARA

-296 AVADIPLVTT
+296 AVAGIPLVTT
-306 LGFTAAIAV
+306 LGFTAAVAV

-334 PHIDSLRFHIGKTH
+334 PHIDSLRFHLGRTH
-348 PDDKEPHGWRS
+348 PDEVEPHGWRS

-365 KMPWRATIV
+365 RVPWRSAIA
-374 ALIILAILALPI
+374 ALVVLAILALPI

-418 GVNGPLLIASEFTTP
+418 GVNGPLLIASQFSSP
-433 EEAQKVLPTL
+433 EEAQQVLPGL
-443 QKAIGGTEDVAAVTE
+443 QKAIGGAEDVAAVTE

-479 ADKTVTLVE
+479 ADETVSLVE
-488 NLRDEVIPGA
+488 NLRDEVIPGVT
-498 LEGTKAN
+498 EGTKAQ

-518 ASKIAEKLPLMIL
+518 ANQIANKLPLMIL

-656 ILSGDPVV
+656 VLSGDPVV

-701 PKWLDRVV
+701 PGWLDRLM
-709 PHISI
+709 PRISI
-714 EGSEY
+714 EGEE
-719 FAAMRPSRRPPL
+719 FFEERDAALAAAAAP
-731 PPRRALRQTEGPCSR
+731 ATGPAASD
-746 STCPTR
+746 

>member
-7 KIGGFCS
+7 AIGRWCS
-14 RHHWPVIGAWIALAI
+14 RHHWPVIGAWIVIAI
-29 ALVAIGQAS
+29 ALVAISSAT

-71 NPLGLEAPAGT
+71 NPVVLEAPAGK
-82 KLSEAP
+82 KLTEPAF
-88 YAKAVEETAANLE
+88 AKATEETVERLQALP
-101 KKHDVNSAMS
+101 HVNSATS
-111 PLAPGAQ
+111 PLEEGSK
-118 TLSQK
+118 TLSKNQQ
-123 KPNIGYIPVVLG
+123 IGYIPLVLG
-135 VGPGEINEAQSQ
+135 IGPGEIDEEQAQQ
-147 QLLDAAKPFEAAGG
+147 YLDAAKPFEAAGG
-161 NASIGGYVGNQ
+161 NASVGGYVGQQ

-178 EKSEV
+178 ESSEL
-183 IGLVAAVII
+183 IGLIAAVII
-192 LLFAFGT
+192 LLLAFGT

-205 PIVSAIIGLAC
+205 PIVGALIGLAC
-216 ALSIIRLLEHV
+216 TLSVIKLLEHV
-227 LEVPGVAATL
+227 FEVPGVAATL

-260 LKEGMDLRESIARA
+260 LGEGMEMRESIARA

-296 AVADIPLVTT
+296 LVAGIPLVTT

-315 VVAVCAA
+315 VFAVCAA

-334 PHIDSLRFHIGKTH
+334 PRINSLRFHLGKTH
-348 PDDKEPHGWRS
+348 PDDKEPHGWRR
-359 WAERIV
+359 WAERV
-365 KMPWRATIV
+365 ADMPWRSAIA
-374 ALIILAILALPI
+374 ALIVLAILALPI
-386 FQLQLGQNDISALPK
+386 FKLQLGQNDISALPE

-410 GLNSGFGP
+410 GLNAGFGP
-418 GVNGPLLIASEFTTP
+418 GVNGPLLIASEFTSP
-433 EEAQKVLPTL
+433 EEAQKVLPGL
-443 QKAIGGTEDVAAVTE
+443 QKAIRGAADVAAVTE
-458 PTLSEDKK
+458 PSFSEDKK

-479 ADKTVTLVE
+479 ADATVTLVE

-498 LEGTKAN
+498 LAGTKAQ

-518 ASKIAEKLPLMIL
+518 ANQIADKLPLMIF
-531 VVVGLSFLV
+531 VVVALSFLV
-540 LLMAFRSVLV
+540 LLMAFRSLLV

-574 LGWGSSLIGLDHSI
+574 LGWGASLIGLPHSI

-612 LMTQMKEHYVEYGDE
+612 LLTQMREHYAEYGDE
-627 RRAVVEGLA
+627 KRAVIEGLA

-644 AAGIMVCVFASF
+644 AASIMVCVFASF

-680 VVRCLLVPAVMEL
+680 LVRCLLVPAVMVL
-693 MGKWAWWM
+693 LGKKAWWM
-701 PKWLDRVV
+701 PKWLDRVI
-709 PHISI
+709 PHVSI
-714 EGSEY
+714 EGEEY
-719 FAAMRPSRRPPL
+719 FAARD
-731 PPRRALRQTEGPCSR
+731 AAAAAAA
-746 STCPTR
+746 PTPAAGAAASD

>member
-1 MTGPLY
+1 MAGPLY
-7 KIGGFCS
+7 AIGRWCS
-14 RHHWPVIGAWIALAI
+14 RHHWPVIGAWVAIAI
-29 ALVAIGQAS
+29 ALLVIGGAS

-49 GTGSTLATE
+49 GTGSTQATE

-71 NPLGLEAPAGT
+71 NPLVLEAPAGS
-82 KLSEAP
+82 KLTEGK
-88 YAKAVEETAANLE
+88 YAKAVEETATNLAALP
-101 KKHDVNSAMS
+101 DVNSAMS

-123 KPNIGYIPVVLG
+123 DPNIGYIPVVLG
-135 VGPGEINEAQSQ
+135 VGPGEIAEDQSHEI
-147 QLLDAAKPFEAAGG
+147 LNAAKPFEAAGG
-161 NASIGGYVGNQ
+161 NAAIGGYVGNQ

-178 EKSEV
+178 EKSEL
-183 IGLVAAVII
+183 IGLIAAVII

-199 ATAMML
+199 VTAMML
-205 PIVSAIIGLAC
+205 PILGALVGLIC
-216 ALSIIRLLEHV
+216 TLMVIRLLEHV
-227 LEVPGVAATL
+227 LEVPGVASTL

-260 LKEGMDLRESIARA
+260 LGDGMEVNESIARA

-296 AVADIPLVTT
+296 AVAGIPLVTT

-315 VVAVCAA
+315 VIAVCAA

-334 PHIDSLRFHIGKTH
+334 PRINSLRFHLGKTH
-348 PDDKEPHGWRS
+348 PDEKQAHGWRR

-365 KMPWRATIV
+365 KVPWRSAIA
-374 ALIILAILALPI
+374 ALVVLAILALPI
-386 FQLQLGQNDISALPK
+386 FKLQLGQNDISALPE

-410 GLNSGFGP
+410 GLNAGFGP
-418 GVNGPLLIASEFTTP
+418 GVNGPLLIASRFTSAG
-433 EEAQKVLPTL
+433 EAQKVLPSL
-443 QKAIGGTEDVAAVTE
+443 QKAIGGAGDVLAVTE
-458 PTLSEDKK
+458 PTPSKSGD

-479 ADKTVTLVE
+479 ADETVSLVE

-498 LEGTKAN
+498 LEGTKAQ
-505 SYVGGQTAGYIDL
+505 SFVGGQTAGYIDL
-518 ASKIAEKLPLMIL
+518 ASKISNKLPLMIA
-531 VVVGLSFLV
+531 VVVLLSFLV
-540 LLMAFRSVLV
+540 LTMAFRSILV

-555 AMNLISVA
+555 VMNLISVA

-612 LMTQMKEHYVEYGDE
+612 LMTQMKEHYLEYGDE

-656 ILSGDPVV
+656 VLSGDPVV

-701 PKWLDRVV
+701 PGWLDRLM

-714 EGSEY
+714 EGEEF
-719 FAAMRPSRRPPL
+719 FAARDAAAASAGAAPAP
-731 PPRRALRQTEGPCSR
+731 GPAASD
-746 STCPTR
+746 